1 MMADTLVV
9 VLMLMS
15 PAQPLQTDTVP
26 SVTDN
31 RFTELFRQAD
41 EDFER
46 KYHLREKLRQASK
59 EAAIEADRKTADERK
74 RILDSTSFMKIVKEL
89 KDNSVY
95 GYP

>member
-1 MMADTLVV
+1 MTADTIVV

-15 PAQPLQTDTVP
+15 PAQPLQTDSVP
-26 SVTDN
+26 PVTDN

-46 KYHLREKLRQASK
+46 KYHLRAKLRQASK
-59 EAAIEADRKTADERK
+59 EAAKEADRKTADERN
-74 RILDSTSFMKIVKEL
+74 RILDSSSFMKIVKEL
-89 KDNSVY
+89 KENSVY